1 MDSLNTP
8 STTAATTTTTTTT
21 TAVHFSR
28 RARTS
33 RSAGKV
39 PSDIIGEAEHT
50 QTQIPPK
57 VSKKQTISDTKAP
70 TTTESSIK
78 QVHFSRRAPTK
89 RTTKPKQVN
98 ISITKPE
105 TRISLSPSQIP
116 RLTTAL
122 TTQYELQPSSK
133 VSLNSRIPISPRM
146 VKANPQVDLKN
157 SQSSAFKKTLPIHGS
172 AGSVLTGD
180 EESKCID
187 LSHESNTGMDAIA
200 AVVLSGGVGGLGV
213 DIYMQPDDVISPRVV
228 ANTGCVG
235 VNLDTI
241 GIITGTRHRSKTMT
255 DTGVI
260 LSDGVARA
268 YSNSTMQLD
277 SISFPEIV
285 VGVGGAGGNVDPN
298 GICTGTQCGNTT
310 MTDTGVILSGG
321 SVRVY
326 SNSPTRLDSSSSPEV
341 AVKGMCVGKKIVAD
355 SRVRVHK
362 PCGRRIMT
370 AAAAGIHSDEPT
382 TRLDDTISD
391 SLLLVS
397 REHYF
402 EQFDISRVDDDRG
415 KACKDVQAYDGG
427 HLLDTLTSA
436 VDYVERHQGNSI
448 YEQDAA
454 HMGPEVVCRGDPQQ
468 MDSSHSDYY
477 RQTVYRSNLDILAAS
492 AISDAVDY
500 LECPTALLQL
510 CDIALDDGPLRP
522 AWPLQGAS
530 MEHFSMSIPLIRNI
544 TPAPAPSAA
553 MVTSAPAASTKRRS
567 TASRSKKAASIKRG
581 GLSTAP
587 ISHSAIGSEKED
599 AGSLTGK
606 RTRKDGGPPI
616 QRKRVCKVVTHPV
629 LEKSTVLKD
638 RLEAKEEGKEDK
650 QIGSTSAVRRPYR
663 TSKKP
668 ANPLATAGDTMPTD
682 DELKVMAYIASSLR
696 IVPYSSELF
705 EIHSTNLTCLPGG
718 SNSSTMKYTDKEKD
732 ETVDLLLALNGVGA
746 RSLDFY
752 MDAIESKQF
761 ASASQF
767 RVTLLMDLQRIEAAL
782 GADGEAGGDHLRRTL
797 VKLFKLFGS
806 LWEFYFPLVDDIS
819 QRNSGRRRCNA
830 RPDLGLTLAAALP
843 SSSSLP
849 ARLKNKRAATE
860 LTDLDTAAP
869 KRLCKL

>member
-260 LSDGVARA
+260 LSDGVARV

-310 MTDTGVILSGG
+310 MTDTGVILS
-321 SVRVY
+321 
-326 SNSPTRLDSSSSPEV
+326 
-341 AVKGMCVGKKIVAD
+341 AI
-355 SRVRVHK
+355 
-362 PCGRRIMT
+362 
-370 AAAAGIHSDEPT
+370 
-382 TRLDDTISD
+382 

-415 KACKDVQAYDGG
+415 KACKDMQAYDGG
-427 HLLDTLTSA
+427 RLLDTLTSA

-553 MVTSAPAASTKRRS
+553 MVTSAPAASTKRKDRPLPDPKRLQVSSEEACQQHRS
-567 TASRSKKAASIKRG
+567 LI
-581 GLSTAP
+581 LP
-587 ISHSAIGSEKED
+587 
-599 AGSLTGK
+599 L
-606 RTRKDGGPPI
+606 
-616 QRKRVCKVVTHPV
+616 VVTHPV

>member
-285 VGVGGAGGNVDPN
+285 VG
-298 GICTGTQCGNTT
+298 
-310 MTDTGVILSGG
+310 G

-553 MVTSAPAASTKRRS
+553 MVTSAPAASTKRRIDRFQIQKGCKYQARRLVNS
-567 TASRSKKAASIKRG
+567 TD
-581 GLSTAP
+581 LSFC
-587 ISHSAIGSEKED
+587 HW
-599 AGSLTGK
+599 
-606 RTRKDGGPPI
+606 
-616 QRKRVCKVVTHPV
+616 VCKVVTHPV

>member
-553 MVTSAPAASTKRRS
+553 MVTSAPAATAKQGS

-616 QRKRVCKVVTHPV
+616 QRKRV
-629 LEKSTVLKD
+629 
-638 RLEAKEEGKEDK
+638 A
-650 QIGSTSAVRRPYR
+650 
-663 TSKKP
+663 SKKP

-705 EIHSTNLTCLPGG
+705 EIHSTNLTCLPGS

-767 RVTLLMDLQRIEAAL
+767 RATLLMDLQRIEAAL